1 MDDSPKRFFTRSTV
15 RRLEIFESLAEL
27 NHLDRHDLINQ
38 LMGQWAVENADKE
51 FREKIKIIFDMD
63 WF

>member
-1 MDDSPKRFFTRSTV
+1 MVDDSPRRSCTQSTV

-38 LMGQWAVENADKE
+38 LMGRWAIENADKDHQE
-51 FREKIKIIFDMD
+51 RIKMIFDIE
-63 WF
+63 